1 MGIGGSRQRGDGVG
15 PVLVVQ
21 LSYPQLC
28 LRRDGS
34 HLVALVV
41 TSPSASQSALR

>member
-34 HLVALVV
+34 HVVALVV
-41 TSPSASQSALR
+41 TSSASQSALR